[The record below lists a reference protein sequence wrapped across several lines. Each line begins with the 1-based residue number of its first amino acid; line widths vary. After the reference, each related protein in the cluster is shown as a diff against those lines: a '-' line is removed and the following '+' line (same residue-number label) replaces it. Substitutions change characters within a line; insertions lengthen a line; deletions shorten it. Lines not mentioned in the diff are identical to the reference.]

1 MLGAGFACYALFFYG
16 FVAGQEEEVEVAPN
30 GVQFDEERGGGAV
43 VEPVLAQQF
52 AEMGAVFL
60 PDVGVVVF
68 MTGQGA
74 G

>member
-30 GVQFDEERGGGAV
+30 GVQFDEERGWGAV

>member
-1 MLGAGFACYALFFYG
+1 MLGAGFACSALFFYE

-30 GVQFDEERGGGAV
+30 DVQFDEERGGGA
-43 VEPVLAQQF
+43 EPVLAQQF